1 MTLPTPARLYLVA
14 SLENTPATIAA
25 LLSSLPTDDI
35 AWQTRPDPE
44 RFSLREIVAHLADW
58 EDVWRERFERTLNE
72 ERPLILRPDVTE
84 RSVERGYADA
94 NPQECLARFTEDRT
108 ALAAWLRTLPE
119 TAWERIATL
128 DRMGEI
134 PMEALTALAL
144 AHDSYHL
151 HQVAEWQKALR

>member
-14 SLENTPATIAA
+14 SLDNTPATVAA
-25 LLSSLPTDDI
+25 LLSSLPADAA
-35 AWQTRPDPE
+35 AWETRPDPE

-72 ERPLILRPDVTE
+72 DKPLILRPDVTE

-108 ALAAWLRTLPE
+108 ALAAWLRSLPD
-119 TAWERIATL
+119 TAWGRLAKLGNI
-128 DRMGEI
+128 GEI
-134 PMEALTALAL
+134 PLEALTALAI

-151 HQVAEWQKALR
+151 RQVAEWRAK